1 MDSRKEVKNVG
12 HQKMKEGETIEKE
25 DKDIAAEEDQTN
37 SANNESKL
45 TTDPAS
51 NGTTPSLES
60 QVRQQYFGM
69 AITLGLFP
77 L

>member
-12 HQKMKEGETIEKE
+12 HQKMKEDETIEKE

-51 NGTTPSLES
+51 TGTTPSLDS

-69 AITLGLFP
+69 AIILDLFP

>member
-1 MDSRKEVKNVG
+1 MDSRKEVENVG

-37 SANNESKL
+37 SANNENKL